1 MRTDTLS
8 CSYQMNTTPTDF
20 SRVLLAEQEK
30 FFLAKQAQEPFGEG
44 CRIETM
50 IQTKTAPRL
59 VPAVMTVKKIAA
71 DELWLRT
78 THEEGVIDQ
87 RYSFAPG
94 RKGKL
99 QVTYSEQSR
108 FAQQKTTYSFMLAAL
123 FYKFFF
129 NRVVKKRLRYLEAAC
144 QRAGTNEKN
153 GEN

>member
-20 SRVLLAEQEK
+20 SRVLLVEQEK

-87 RYSFAPG
+87 RYSFAKREAASHVFGTKPFCAAENN
-94 RKGKL
+94 L
-99 QVTYSEQSR
+99 QFYAGGAVLQILFQSR
-108 FAQQKTTYSFMLAAL
+108 RQKTLAL
-123 FYKFFF
+123 S
-129 NRVVKKRLRYLEAAC
+129 
-144 QRAGTNEKN
+144 
-153 GEN
+153 